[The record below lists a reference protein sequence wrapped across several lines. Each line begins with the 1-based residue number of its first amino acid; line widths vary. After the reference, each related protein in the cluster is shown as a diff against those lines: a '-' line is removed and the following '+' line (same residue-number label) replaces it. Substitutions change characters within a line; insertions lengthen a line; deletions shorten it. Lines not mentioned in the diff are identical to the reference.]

1 MLLFNAE
8 ICDQSDDFVTLDDDY
23 IKQYNPF
30 STKNADINTAQPTS
44 SSDRIVKLRITL
56 LNHIHC
62 VSSSVQSK
70 EIPNENPRAVA
81 NRNEQQ
87 QTIDHEEPIQK
98 PPEHSTLR
106 LSKHPKMRFI
116 KDRNVREKQRD
127 QYVSDQTSVRTGE
140 KTGLLS
146 MIQTPKKPEDKQ
158 KSILP
163 RFIIKLNDI
172 KNRMDHNWTL
182 LVFIVLDVYQEGIRS
197 LLKHSKRIFVDK
209 NNVTQQCNPYEI
221 PITINSWTQDEGV
234 ELKLIVVAIEGA
246 KTHPNAEINIICYLE
261 DTDKNELSNASPD
274 SSKSRLAL
282 VLRKDDDILWE
293 TLVLSDAMHF
303 ERKNNRSNAKISSNI
318 LTNTATALKRKRPTK
333 IRMQSFSLA
342 FYREKRIFILDNT
355 STKQVTWPKT
365 NEEKNNSPIK
375 LTQNENDLED
385 LLGATDNIRNDHN
398 LNMPPDSID
407 ELFNDS
413 FDITAFVH
421 DILPN
426 S

>member
-8 ICDQSDDFVTLDDDY
+8 ICGQSDDFVTLDDDY

-140 KTGLLS
+140 KTGLL
-146 MIQTPKKPEDKQ
+146 
-158 KSILP
+158 
-163 RFIIKLNDI
+163 R
-172 KNRMDHNWTL
+172 
-182 LVFIVLDVYQEGIRS
+182 
-197 LLKHSKRIFVDK
+197 
-209 NNVTQQCNPYEI
+209 
-221 PITINSWTQDEGV
+221 
-234 ELKLIVVAIEGA
+234 A